1 MDLSKLSPEDLAI
14 LAALTDAIER
24 KQKGRKIDTF
34 FTDETRGQYKKHLE
48 FFKAGAENRQRLL
61 LAANRI
67 GKTVAAGYELVLH
80 LTGEYPEWWEGKR
93 FTTCNHWWVVGKSS
107 ETVRQILQNELLG
120 QVGSFG
126 TGLVP
131 MDRLD
136 FESLADAK
144 KSSTPVT
151 SFRVR
156 HKNGTFSTVEFK
168 SAEQGRQAFEG
179 TAKSLWIDEECPFD
193 IYTEC
198 LLRTMTGDNILM
210 MTFTPLKGLSEVV
223 LSFLDGGDIMSAG
236 QTGLSKYVVR
246 ATWDD
251 APHLSEKIK
260 QELLDSIPPFQR
272 DARTKGVPQLGSG
285 AIFPVPETEIVVQPF
300 EIPKHWPRAYGFDV
314 GRNTAAVWITMD
326 RESQVIYVYADWF
339 QSEGQPSSHS
349 TSIQARGKWIRG
361 AIDTAARGRSQTD
374 GENLFQI
381 YTNLGLRIQNADKA
395 VESGLLEMLELFTQ
409 GRLKI
414 FSTCTG
420 LLEEFRLYRRDEK
433 GQIVKKNDHRMDA
446 FRYAVFTRDRIL
458 QTEAEYEAKQ
468 KPVDLQEFVPSYQ
481 VQDSWMVS

>member
-1 MDLSKLSPEDLAI
+1 MHTDEQQLLDLLAE
-14 LAALTDAIER
+14 IER
-24 KQKGRKIDTF
+24 RERGRKISTF
-34 FTDETRGQYKKHLE
+34 FPDETREQYKKHLE
-48 FFKAGAENRQRLL
+48 FFREGASHKQRLV

-67 GKTVAAGYELVLH
+67 GKTVMAAYELTCH
-80 LTGEYPEWWEGKR
+80 LTGEYPDWWEGKR
-93 FTTCNHWWVVGKSS
+93 FSTCNHWWVVGKSS
-107 ETVRQILQNELLG
+107 ETVRQILQLELLG
-120 QVGSFG
+120 PVGSFG
-126 TGLVP
+126 TGFVP

-144 KSSTPVT
+144 KSSTGVS
-151 SFRVR
+151 SFRVK
-156 HKNGTFSTVEFK
+156 HVNGTYSTVEFK

-179 TAKSLWIDEECPFD
+179 TAKSIWIDEECPYD

-223 LSFLDGGDIMSAG
+223 LSFLESGDIMSAG
-236 QTGLSKYVVR
+236 ETGVSKYVVR

-251 APHLSEKIK
+251 APHLSEEAKRVML
-260 QELLDSIPPFQR
+260 ESIPPFQR

-285 AIFPVPETEIVVQPF
+285 AIFPVAESEIVVQPF

-314 GRNTAAVWITMD
+314 GRNTAAVWITLD
-326 RESQVIYVYADWF
+326 RESQVLYAYADWF
-339 QSEGQPSSHS
+339 QAEGQPSSHS
-349 TSIQARGKWIRG
+349 TSIQSRGKWIRG

-381 YTNLGLRIQNADKA
+381 YTELGLRIQNADKA

-420 LLEEFRLYRRDEK
+420 LLEEMRLYRRDEK
-433 GQIVKKNDHRMDA
+433 GNIVKKNDHRMDA

-458 QTEAEYEAKQ
+458 WTEAEANAIINPETR
-468 KPVDLQEFVPSYQ
+468 VFDLTYGGHR
-481 VQDSWMVS
+481 DSWMVS

>member
-1 MDLSKLSPEDLAI
+1 MDLTKLSAEDLQ
-14 LAALTDAIER
+14 LVLMLTDAIDRRE
-24 KQKGRKIDTF
+24 KGRKIDTF
-34 FTDETRGQYKKHLE
+34 FNKDRELYKKHLE
-48 FFKAGAENRQRLL
+48 FFKAGAENKQRLL

-67 GKTVAAGYELVLH
+67 GKTIAAAYELVLH
-80 LTGEYPEWWEGKR
+80 LTGDYPDWWEGKR

-126 TGLVP
+126 TGMVP

-151 SFRVR
+151 SFRVK
-156 HKNGTFSTVEFK
+156 HKNGTYSTVDFK

-179 TAKSLWIDEECPFD
+179 TAKSIWMDEEAPFE

-223 LSFLDGGDIMSAG
+223 LSFLEGGDIMSAG
-236 QTGLSKYVVR
+236 STGLSKYVVR

-251 APHLSEKIK
+251 APHLDEEAKKI
-260 QELLDSIPPFQR
+260 LLDSIPPFQR

-285 AIFPVPETEIVVQPF
+285 AIFPVPETEIVVPPF
-300 EIPKHWPRAYGFDV
+300 EIPKHWPRGYGFDV
-314 GRNTAAVWITMD
+314 GRNTAAVWIAHD
-326 RESQVIYVYADWF
+326 RESQTLYAYADWY
-339 QSEGQPSSHS
+339 QVEGQPSAHS
-349 TSIQARGKWIRG
+349 TSIQGRGKWIRG
-361 AIDTAARGRSQTD
+361 AIDTAARGRSQSD
-374 GENLFQI
+374 GQNLFQI
-381 YTNLGLRIQNADKA
+381 YKDLGLHIQNADKA

-409 GRLKI
+409 GRLKV

-420 LLEEFRLYRRDEK
+420 LLEELRLYRRDEK

-446 FRYAVFTRDRIL
+446 FRYAVFTRDKIL
-458 QTEAEYEAKQ
+458 KTEAEVAAINAPLDIPYD
-468 KPVDLQEFVPSYQ
+468 PVPYSE
-481 VQDSWMVS
+481 DSWAV